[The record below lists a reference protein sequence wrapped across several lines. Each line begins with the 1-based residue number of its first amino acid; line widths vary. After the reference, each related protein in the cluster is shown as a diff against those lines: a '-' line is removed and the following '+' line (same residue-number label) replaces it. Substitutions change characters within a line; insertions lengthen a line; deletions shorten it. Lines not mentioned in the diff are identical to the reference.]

1 MGLDLVGA
9 TAGTDSSYTSNERIG
24 PSKLRVD
31 IETNVR
37 TIVLKYVF
45 LPNNATTRA
54 SITSEVSFYLQSLGA
69 FLDPAFTQIACDS
82 QNNQDNSSTLV
93 IDITVKPLIASEEF
107 RISVITQSST

>member
-1 MGLDLVGA
+1 
-9 TAGTDSSYTSNERIG
+9 
-24 PSKLRVD
+24 
-31 IETNVR
+31 
-37 TIVLKYVF
+37 
-45 LPNNATTRA
+45 
-54 SITSEVSFYLQSLGA
+54 LGA